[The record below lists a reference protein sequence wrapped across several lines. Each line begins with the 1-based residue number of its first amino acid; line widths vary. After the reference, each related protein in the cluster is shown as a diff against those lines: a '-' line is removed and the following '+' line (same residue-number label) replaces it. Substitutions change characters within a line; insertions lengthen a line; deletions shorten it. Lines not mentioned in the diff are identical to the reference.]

1 MSYFCIDTVEDHL
14 LDASI
19 FILLPVTQWE
29 CHNGNRL
36 CHKMSMIEQILHLII
51 HSDGR
56 FFALPFCLAVQNSFV
71 FQHVNNMSQEL
82 VSVKYIS
89 APDWVG

>member
-1 MSYFCIDTVEDHL
+1 MPPFLFYYQSLSGNVIMVTDF
-14 LDASI
+14 
-19 FILLPVTQWE
+19 VTQ
-29 CHNGNRL
+29 
-36 CHKMSMIEQILHLII
+36 KSMIEQILHLII

>member
-1 MSYFCIDTVEDHL
+1 MPPFLFYYQSLSGNVIMVTDF
-14 LDASI
+14 
-19 FILLPVTQWE
+19 VTQ
-29 CHNGNRL
+29 
-36 CHKMSMIEQILHLII
+36 MSMIEQILHVII

>member
-1 MSYFCIDTVEDHL
+1 MMPPFLFYYQSLSGNVIMVTDF
-14 LDASI
+14 
-19 FILLPVTQWE
+19 VTQ
-29 CHNGNRL
+29 
-36 CHKMSMIEQILHLII
+36 KSMIEQILHVII

>member
-1 MSYFCIDTVEDHL
+1 MPPFLFYYQSLSGNVIMVTDF
-14 LDASI
+14 
-19 FILLPVTQWE
+19 VTQ
-29 CHNGNRL
+29 
-36 CHKMSMIEQILHLII
+36 KSMIEQILHVII

>member
-1 MSYFCIDTVEDHL
+1 MPPFLFYYQSLSGNVIMVTDF
-14 LDASI
+14 
-19 FILLPVTQWE
+19 VTQ
-29 CHNGNRL
+29 
-36 CHKMSMIEQILHLII
+36 KSMIEQILHVII
-51 HSDGR
+51 HSDGS